1 MSKINV
7 LKMNKIADC
16 GLAELPQDKFDVSDS
31 ITNPEGILVRS
42 AKVTDLN
49 GELLAIARAGAGTN
63 NIPVDHCTKKGI
75 VVFNTPGANA
85 NGVKELAITS
95 LMLASRKIYDGIQWT
110 QTLDPA
116 SDVPT
121 QVEKGKSQ
129 FAGPEILG
137 KTLGVIGLGA
147 IGGLVANAASM
158 LGMKVVGYDPHLS
171 VDGAWNLHSSIEKA
185 TKEDEVYSKI
195 DYLSVHIPVLPETRG
210 KFNKDFFAKVKKGVR
225 IINFSREELFN
236 NTDLLQ
242 AIEDG
247 IVETY
252 VTDFPSGELLGHPK
266 IITIPHLGSSTPESE
281 DTCAVMAGAQL
292 RDYILHGNIRNSVNF
307 PATHLPHGNETRVCV
322 FNENKADVLGKL
334 THILGEAGLN
344 INEMV
349 NRAKGDVAYTIIDLD
364 KSSADV
370 PIDKIQGIPE
380 VIRAR
385 VIN

>member
-1 MSKINV
+1 MSKLNV
-7 LKMNKIADC
+7 LTMNNIATC
-16 GLAELPQDKFDVSDS
+16 GLDELPKDKFNVSDDLK
-31 ITNPEGILVRS
+31 NPDGILVRS

-49 GELLAIARAGAGTN
+49 GELMAIARAGAGTN
-63 NIPVDHCTKKGI
+63 NIPIADCTKRGI

-85 NGVKELAITS
+85 NGVKELAIAS
-95 LMLASRKIYDGIQWT
+95 LMLSSRSVYEGIKWT
-110 QTLDPA
+110 QSLDPN

-137 KTLGVIGLGA
+137 KTLGVVGLGA

-185 TKEDEVYSKI
+185 TKEDEVYSQM
-195 DYLSVHIPVLPETRG
+195 DYLTVHIPVLPETRG
-210 KFNKDFFAKVKKGVR
+210 KFNKDFFAKVKPGVR

-242 AIEDG
+242 AIEEG
-247 IVETY
+247 IVESY
-252 VTDFPSGELLGHPK
+252 VTDFPSGELLGNPK
-266 IITIPHLGSSTPESE
+266 VITIPHLGSSTPESE

-307 PATHLPHGNETRVCV
+307 PATHLPHTNEPRLCV
-322 FNENKADVLGKL
+322 FNENKADVLGKI
-334 THILGEAGLN
+334 TSILGDAGLN

-364 KSSADV
+364 SGTV
-370 PIDKIQGIPE
+370 PLEKIKALPE